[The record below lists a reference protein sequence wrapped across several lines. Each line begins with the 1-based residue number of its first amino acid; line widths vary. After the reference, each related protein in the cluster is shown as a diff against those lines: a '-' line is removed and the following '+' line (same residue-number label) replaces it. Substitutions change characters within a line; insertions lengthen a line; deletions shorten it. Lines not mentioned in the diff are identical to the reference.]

1 VADVYTYVTNTGT
14 IVPDTQDILN
24 DVAQE
29 FRDAFGQD
37 LITTPDTPQGVL
49 IVAETLAR
57 AAVADNNAVVAN
69 QINPNLAGGVF
80 LDALL
85 ALTGSARLT
94 DTSTVVSCTLTGVQ
108 GTIIPMGVLA
118 QDTNSNQYASQV
130 QAVIGSGGTVT
141 VNFAAVLPGPITV
154 AAGALSSIVTGV
166 LGWETIT
173 NPAAQTSIGT
183 LTQSDG
189 EAQIFRR
196 QTLFSQGTSLA
207 GAIVAGLH
215 HTPGVTSLSF
225 RENDADTSTVID
237 GVTLLPHSIYTC
249 VNGGSDIDVATTLTN
264 KKSGGC
270 NYTNGASA
278 TPISQPV
285 TVPFSGQVI
294 NVLFDRPDIIGILV
308 QVTVITNKSVQDP
321 VGDTQQAILNYAAG
335 MVTDLAG
342 LGVGVPVSPFELA
355 AAIGLSV
362 PGIFVKNL
370 LISYAVSPSFGAAE
384 LPINIWQIA
393 QILQSNIAVTVVT
406 S

>member
-1 VADVYTYVTNTGT
+1 MADVYTYVIPTGT
-14 IVPDTQDILN
+14 IVPDTQDIV
-24 DVAQE
+24 DEVAQE

-49 IVAETLAR
+49 IVAESLAR
-57 AAVADNNAVVAN
+57 AAVADNNAAVAN
-69 QINPNLAGGVF
+69 QINPNLAGGVY

-94 DTSTVVSCTLTGVQ
+94 NTSTVVSCTLTGVE
-108 GTIIPMGVLA
+108 GTIVPQGVIA
-118 QDTNSNQYASQV
+118 QDTNSNQYASQNQV
-130 QAVIGSGGTVT
+130 VIGTGGVAT
-141 VNFAAVLPGPITV
+141 VNFVAVAPGPITV
-154 AAGALSSIVTGV
+154 AINALNQIVTGV

-173 NPAAQTSIGT
+173 NPAVQSSIGT

-189 EAQIFRR
+189 DAQIFRR
-196 QTLFSQGTSLA
+196 RTLFSQGTSLA
-207 GAIVAGLH
+207 GAIVSGLY
-215 HTPGVTSLSF
+215 HTPSVTSLSF
-225 RENDADTSTVID
+225 RENNADTTTPID
-237 GVTLLPHSIYTC
+237 GVELLPHSIYVC
-249 VNGGSDIDVATTLTN
+249 VNGGSDLDVATTLTN

-270 NYTNGASA
+270 NYTNGASE

-308 QVTVITNKSVQDP
+308 QVTVIASKSVQDP
-321 VGDTQQAILNYAAG
+321 VGDTQNAILQYAAG
-335 MVTDLAG
+335 NVTGLSG

-355 AAIGLSV
+355 AAIGISV
-362 PGIFVKNL
+362 PGIFVKSL
-370 LISYAVSPSFGAAE
+370 MISYAVSPAFGAVE

-393 QILQSNIAVTVVT
+393 QILQSNIAVTVST

>member
-1 VADVYTYVTNTGT
+1 MADVYTYVTNTGT